1 MSNTENKQ
9 VKIVAAIKEGTVIDR
24 IPSDKLFKVVSIL
37 HIEDLSDQV
46 TVGNN
51 LESHELGTKGIIK
64 VSGKFFNSKDIN
76 KIALIAPNA
85 KLNVI
90 KDYVVVEKKTL
101 HLPSILE
108 DIVKCGNPNCIT
120 NHEPMMTRFHVE
132 DNKTLTLRCHYCERV
147 MSGEDVRIL

>member
-9 VKIVAAIKEGTVIDR
+9 VKIVAAIKDGTVIDR
-24 IPSDKLFKVVSIL
+24 IPSDKLFKVASIL
-37 HIEDLSDQV
+37 HIEELSDQV

-101 HLPSILE
+101 SLPGILE

-147 MSGEDVRIL
+147 MSGDDVRIL

>member
-9 VKIVAAIKEGTVIDR
+9 VKIVAAIKDGTVIDR
-24 IPSDKLFKVVSIL
+24 IPSDKLFKVASIL

-64 VSGKFFNSKDIN
+64 VSDKFFNSKDIN

-90 KDYVVVEKKTL
+90 KDYLVVEKKTL
-101 HLPSILE
+101 SLPDTLE

-120 NHEPMMTRFHVE
+120 NHEPMVTRFHVE

-147 MSGEDVRIL
+147 MSGDDIRIL

>member
-1 MSNTENKQ
+1 MSNMETKQ
-9 VKIVAAIKEGTVIDR
+9 LKMVAAIKDGTVIDR
-24 IPSDKLFKVVSIL
+24 IPSDKLFKVASIL
-37 HIEDLSDQV
+37 HLDELANQV

-51 LESHELGTKGIIK
+51 LESKELGTKGIIK
-64 VSGKFFNSKDIN
+64 VSDKFFTDKDIN

-85 KLNVI
+85 KLNI
-90 KDYVVVEKKTL
+90 IRDYAVVEKKTL
-101 HLPSILE
+101 KLPTILE

-147 MSGEDVRIL
+147 MSGDDVKIL